1 MVWYISVPSTPYNE
15 FEVCNDF
22 RLQDNDPID
31 KDEDFTDNCHECEH
45 KRDDLG
51 FFMTNL
57 QLTLSKEN
65 KALSQARIS
74 VSDST

>member
-1 MVWYISVPSTPYNE
+1 MYDE
-15 FEVCNDF
+15 FEVWNDF
-22 RLQDNDPID
+22 RLKDNDPID
-31 KDEDFTDNCHECEH
+31 KGEYFTDNCHECRH
-45 KRDDLG
+45 KRVDLG
-51 FFMTNL
+51 FFMNNL